1 MPKISEADKELL
13 KLINSD
19 LWYFVKDDKLSKKL
33 E

>member
-19 LWYFVKDDKLSKKL
+19 LWYFVKDDKLSMKL